1 MIGSMQVLAGL
12 ASVGIA
18 VSACSTVAPT
28 TAPTAASSA
37 AAEPTT
43 ASLVDDCARVHNTFS
58 SARASYDRDHGA
70 RSSTYTGS
78 LPYVLYMGY
87 LLPSFGSA
95 WPTVEDED
103 LRRLLRDLSQVPL
116 SPDGRDPRLDNAF
129 AANMNAVEAFCPGSA
144 SVVPAD
150 GRAIDLGDVIIPST
164 D

>member
-1 MIGSMQVLAGL
+1 MIGSMRLLAGL
-12 ASVGIA
+12 AAVGIA
-18 VSACSTVAPT
+18 VSACSRTAPT
-28 TAPTAASSA
+28 TAPTTAPSA
-37 AAEPTT
+37 ATQSTT
-43 ASLVDDCARVHNTFS
+43 ASLVADCAQVQDTFLA
-58 SARASYDRDHGA
+58 ARASYDRDHGA
-70 RSSTYTGS
+70 RSSTYAGS
-78 LPYVLYMGY
+78 LPYVLYLGY

-116 SPDGRDPRLDNAF
+116 SPDGRDPRFDNAF

-150 GRAIDLGDVIIPST
+150 GRAIDLGDVVIPST